1 MTPGRNLLA
10 GLGNSAWSALVN
22 LAVVPLYLHYLGI
35 EAYGLIGFF
44 VTIQVL
50 LSLLDMG
57 MAPTINREVA
67 RHSAS
72 GNLHE
77 AGRLLHTLATIYWIM
92 ATVIA
97 LLFLALAPIISEYWL
112 QSEDL
117 PPETISQAVM
127 LMGLVIACRWPV
139 GLYQGA
145 LIGAQRLTI
154 SSAINATLV
163 TLGALGALAV
173 LAFVSPT
180 IQAFFIWQALLGV
193 LHALVIRF
201 AAWRVIGRSS
211 AKVFDVEKLKSTWR
225 FAAGMSGIALT
236 SVIFTQLD
244 KLIISKLTGLETFG
258 YYMLATAIVGT
269 MYVLVSPVFNVIYP
283 RMTALVASEESAEL
297 SGLYRTGTRILASV
311 IFPAGVTL
319 AVFSKELVLVWTNN
333 PEVTQHVYPIISVL
347 ALGSALHSIM
357 YFPYALQLAHGM
369 TRLPLIINLS
379 LMFALVPLLFYLVT
393 KYGAI
398 GGAWA
403 WLVLHSMN
411 VLVGSWLT
419 HHYLLKNL
427 LGAWLFLDVGIPL
440 IFACLLGL
448 AGYFISDN
456 IQASAYIKLASGCAM
471 GLSTSA
477 VLLLIP
483 AQTRKVIFE
492 FLGK

>member
-1 MTPGRNLLA
+1 VTPGRNLLA

-44 VTIQVL
+44 ITIQAL

-67 RHSAS
+67 RCSAS
-72 GNLHE
+72 GNMAE
-77 AGRLLHTLATIYWIM
+77 AGRLLHTLAAIYWVM
-92 ATVIA
+92 TAVIA
-97 LLFLALAPIISEYWL
+97 LLFLVLAPLIAGHWL
-112 QSEDL
+112 QPKEL
-117 PPETISQAVM
+117 APETISQAVM

-145 LIGAQRLTI
+145 LIGAQRLTV
-154 SSAINATLV
+154 SSAINAAMV

-180 IQAFFIWQALLGV
+180 IQAFFIWQASLGA

-211 AKVFDVEKLKSTWR
+211 AKVFDVDKLKSTWR

-244 KLIISKLTGLETFG
+244 KLIISKLAGLETFG
-258 YYMLATAIVGT
+258 YYMLATAIVSA
-269 MYVLVSPVFNVIYP
+269 MYVLVNPVFNVIYP
-283 RMTALVASEESAEL
+283 RMTALVASEETAEL

-311 IFPAGVTL
+311 ILPIGVTL
-319 AVFSKELVLVWTNN
+319 AVFSRELVLIWTNN
-333 PEVTQHVYPIISVL
+333 PEVTQHVSPVISVL
-347 ALGSALHSIM
+347 ALGSALHGIM

-369 TRLPLIINLS
+369 TLLPLVINLC
-379 LMFALVPLLFYLVT
+379 LMLALVPLLIFLVT

-403 WLVLHSMN
+403 WLVLHSMY

-419 HHYLLKNL
+419 HHYLLKKL
-427 LGAWLFLDVGIPL
+427 LASWLLLDVGIPL
-440 IFACLLGL
+440 VIACLLGL
-448 AGYFISDN
+448 LGYFFTSN
-456 IQASAYIKLASGCAM
+456 IQASAYVKLASGCAM
-471 GLSTSA
+471 GLSTS
-477 VLLLIP
+477 VLLLLIP